1 MPHHPFYTSFWSP
14 NASQNGIPD
23 FSHGLNV
30 LHQKLQQSIEENQ
43 VIAEYL
49 QKRATVEQA
58 YAEHLTTLDKDNVL
72 NDDKAFDRDIGA
84 GLKKCFEVVRCES
97 SESAKTHQQRANNLI
112 DQVLDPLS
120 RFTKRYE
127 RIVTQS
133 KKQMD
138 DQISLFVESF
148 KSLDQSSI
156 QYVGKCRTV
165 QSMCPEYKHPDDP
178 IWIDDW
184 MFTRIQ
190 VCRLLEQLDNKEM
203 MGQEIL
209 KYIIKQQQAM
219 SYNNSQEQQA
229 VGADEVSSRH
239 SNVSGWSIATT
250 DLGPRFDDPEKDSE
264 TFCQALVNQG
274 YLKASSS
281 TTNTGTTNEFSQNV
295 YYVVEYPNIGIP
307 GTTYSEFL
315 AEQSKS
321 SDPSSSGMGSLF
333 GRWGRSSNGNVTE
346 QACNRAIHEMDQA
359 DKGYRNCVKE
369 VDRIR
374 METEEEIFSHYEE
387 MESLEL
393 ERIQTIKQAFVSTA
407 AILSNSIPFYKELYD
422 RMMLYQETLKP
433 DKDVQFIVEQYHTGR
448 FCPRPPLYVN
458 YFHGAAIDQLFGVS
472 LEEYAHI
479 HKVVVPP
486 LISQG
491 LSAIESSKF
500 FTNLQR
506 RYENACF
513 KFRRRKKKVVRG
525 KKNNN
530 NNNSSLNFYYINVE
544 RTKMWTSEIQL
555 DQAHEARERLN
566 IPSLSLVLMS
576 QNLERYDVMVLA
588 SLIRLYL
595 LELPECL
602 LTFELYDP
610 IKLLYTNQH
619 LDNNLRLASIG
630 KLLTTLPASN
640 FYTLKELLEHFHR
653 LLAYSDNDETD
664 QEEILH
670 ELASHFCHVLIR
682 PQLASTLNSHDRH
695 PYRLIRDLISNVE
708 TIFSEDAIKAHEE
721 YSNRRII
728 VAPSSNT
735 SNENGHPSSTNN
747 SSVKEPSLEMSS
759 SAASTTSSIASTQLA
774 TPTRETNNGVI
785 QHHNNNN
792 NNILAQQKEK
802 HSDPT
807 TQGHNHITSNNNSNR
822 QPEFPLSSSPPQRRR
837 TLLSFMRRSSSTST
851 AELARSAT
859 MSAASPHRPIPVPSS
874 STLFEDPDETP
885 SHSRR
890 PGRASAEP
898 PTRPR
903 SSFTLDELPGKRRVS
918 DEPTTTTTIL
928 FNNSSFSENHKLHKP
943 KDIIIPS
950 TTNINNNNVT
960 NRTITD
966 SPLLVQ
972 LDINEPPGPAPP
984 PKDKTQN

>member
-43 VIAEYL
+43 VIADYL
-49 QKRATVEQA
+49 QKRATVEQV
-58 YAEHLTTLDKDNVL
+58 YAEHLTTLEKDNVL

-97 SESAKTHQQRANNLI
+97 SESAKTHLQRANNLI
-112 DQVLDPLS
+112 DQVLDPLG

-138 DQISLFVESF
+138 NQISLFVESF

-190 VCRLLEQLDNKEM
+190 LCRLLEQLDIKEM
-203 MGQEIL
+203 TGQEIL
-209 KYIIKQQQAM
+209 QYIIKQQQAM
-219 SYNNSQEQQA
+219 SYNNNQEQQA
-229 VGADEVSSRH
+229 AGADEVSSRH

-264 TFCQALVNQG
+264 TFCQALLNQG

-281 TTNTGTTNEFSQNV
+281 IDTTNEFSQNV
-295 YYVVEYPNIGIP
+295 HYVVEYPSIGIP

-315 AEQSKS
+315 TEQSKS

-333 GRWGRSSNGNVTE
+333 GRWGRSSSGNATE

-359 DKGYRNCVKE
+359 DKGYRNRVKE

-407 AILSNSIPFYKELYD
+407 AILSNSIPYYKELYD

-491 LSAIESSKF
+491 LSAIESSFSQIYK
-500 FTNLQR
+500 
-506 RYENACF
+506 E
-513 KFRRRKKKVVRG
+513 
-525 KKNNN
+525 
-530 NNNSSLNFYYINVE
+530 E

-619 LDNNLRLASIG
+619 LDDTSRLASIG

-653 LLAYSDNDETD
+653 LLGQSDNDETD

-670 ELASHFCHVLIR
+670 ELASRFCHVLIR
-682 PQLASTLNSHDRH
+682 PQLASTLTSHDRH

-708 TIFSEDAIKAHEE
+708 TIFSDDAIKAHEE

-735 SNENGHPSSTNN
+735 SNDNGHPSSTNN

-759 SAASTTSSIASTQLA
+759 SAASTTSSIASTQLV
-774 TPTRETNNGVI
+774 TPTRETNNVVI
-785 QHHNNNN
+785 QHHHNNN

-802 HSDPT
+802 QLDST
-807 TQGHNHITSNNNSNR
+807 IQGHNHITSNNNSNKP
-822 QPEFPLSSSPPQRRR
+822 PEFPLSSSPPQRRR

-898 PTRPR
+898 PIRPR

-918 DEPTTTTTIL
+918 DEPTITKTIL
-928 FNNSSFSENHKLHKP
+928 FNNSLFSENHKLHKP
-943 KDIIIPS
+943 KDIIIPN
-950 TTNINNNNVT
+950 TTNNNNNVSDH
-960 NRTITD
+960 TITD

-984 PKDKTQN
+984 PKDKTQNSNIDEDDYITKQHKQTRHSRISSQGSLDSFFKDEDF